1 MPIYEYVC
9 QECGDR
15 FSLLQGINATEKD
28 TQCPKCSSG
37 RVKKVISTFCCSAGS
52 GGTSAPIPSGGFSGG
67 G

>member
-9 QECGDR
+9 KDCGER

-37 RVKKVISTFCCSAGS
+37 QVKKVISAFCCSVGS
-52 GGTSAPIPSGGFSGG
+52 SASIPSGGFSGG